1 MGTCTCTCGERGG
14 YSGYALLHVFVFEIE
29 LCVHV
34 KELVHRGGFV
44 TGVNLI

>member
-1 MGTCTCTCGERGG
+1 MYLYLWRERGVQWICI
-14 YSGYALLHVFVFEIE
+14 LLHVFVFEIE

-34 KELVHRGGFV
+34 KELVHRRGFV